1 MTTIQAGLQASGRSI
16 VINCVLALVKIV
28 TGIIGDAYAL
38 VADGIESIADIFS
51 SAIVWSG
58 LRIATK
64 PPDET
69 HPYGHGKAESLAGI
83 IVSLFL
89 FCAAVLIAV
98 QSVHEIQTPH
108 GTPAWYT
115 LLVLGLV
122 IGVKEALFR
131 ANVRV
136 GNALQSSALKGDA
149 WHHRSDALTSLAAFV
164 GISVAI
170 IGGPGYENADDWAAL
185 LACVVIVYNAV
196 DLLRTGV
203 NEVMDASAPVAL
215 DREIRQIAGSVEG
228 VLAVEKCRVRKSGLT
243 LLMDIHLIVNGERT
257 VRSGHD
263 IAHAV
268 KNRLL
273 ASTIPVTDIVVHIE
287 PD

>member
-1 MTTIQAGLQASGRSI
+1 MTTIQSGFQASGRSI
-16 VINCVLALVKIV
+16 AINSVLALVKIF
-28 TGIIGDAYAL
+28 TGIAGNAYAL

-51 SAIVWSG
+51 STIVWSG
-58 LRIATK
+58 LRIAAR

-83 IVSLFL
+83 VVSLCL
-89 FCAAVLIAV
+89 FGAAILIAA
-98 QSVHEIQTPH
+98 QSVNEIQTPH

-131 ANVRV
+131 ANFRV
-136 GNALQSSALKGDA
+136 GDALQSTALKGDA
-149 WHHRSDALTSLAAFV
+149 WHQRSDALTSFAAFV
-164 GISVAI
+164 GISVAL
-170 IGGPGYENADDWAAL
+170 IGGPGYEDADDWAAL

-203 NEVMDASAPVAL
+203 NEIMDASAPVTME
-215 DREIRQIAGSVEG
+215 REIRQIACTVEG
-228 VLAVEKCRVRKSGLT
+228 VLKVEKCRVRKSGLS
-243 LLMDIHLIVNGERT
+243 LLMDIHLIVDGEST
-257 VRSGHD
+257 VRSGHS

-268 KNRLL
+268 KSRLL
-273 ASTIPVTDIVVHIE
+273 ASTIPITDIVVHIE